1 MYETG
6 NPFDPQPGVGTA
18 RRRWMFGLGIAAV
31 VCAAYFAG
39 RSSRPSAVPET
50 GAGGHQVL
58 YYVDPMNP
66 AHRSARPG
74 KAPDGMDLEP
84 VYSGGE
90 TVPPTALNP
99 GSVRLA
105 PEQEQA
111 VRLETETVQ
120 AATGTRGAMRRLL
133 QGQQ

>member
-1 MYETG
+1 VYETG
-6 NPFDPQPGVGTA
+6 NPSEPQPGTA
-18 RRRWMFGLGIAAV
+18 RRRWMLGLGIAAV

-50 GAGGHQVL
+50 GAGGRQVL

-90 TVPPTALNP
+90 TVQLTAMNP

-111 VRLETETVQ
+111 VRLETERCRRRLAHAGQ
-120 AATGTRGAMRRLL
+120 WRRLL

>member
-1 MYETG
+1 
-6 NPFDPQPGVGTA
+6 
-18 RRRWMFGLGIAAV
+18 
-31 VCAAYFAG
+31 
-39 RSSRPSAVPET
+39 
-50 GAGGHQVL
+50 VL

-90 TVPPTALNP
+90 TVQLTAMNP
-99 GSVRLA
+99 GSVRLT

-111 VRLETETVQ
+111 VRLETERVQ
-120 AATGTRGAMRRLL
+120 AATGRRCRRRLAHAGQWQRLL